1 MTLCM
6 FYSLNSES
14 SVYSGADK
22 STQKIIKKVDALIAQ
37 QKFETAFQLLE
48 KNNTN
53 AYLVAKKV
61 EVATNYFV
69 QSLNHVSFAFKD
81 LKKGETIEALRMS
94 KGSFTMYYFD
104 PVVVIFALL
113 KSGHQEPILYKSLG
127 DYYFDVSLRFEDR
140 WTEDDT
146 SIASKVVENYSKA
159 YQGGLYT
166 VPMLVNYAHKTALF
180 GNYAQAIELY
190 TKALAEDSSLPDA
203 NYNLAYWYLVVGNYD
218 KALVEGDKAVIAYS
232 NNPNYQMDAIL
243 LCADASYYNEDFDL
257 SIAYLQKALKIST
270 EEYRVF
276 LRLGNNYLALGNI
289 LKANTSLDTLFS
301 FAPTY
306 PSASQMVAEA
316 FLAQNNSEALY
327 KFYIRNLLKY
337 SDQPEVEGNLLF
349 HLALQY
355 ERDGNI
361 KKAIET
367 VLLAKKKYMQAER
380 FEDDIRTAIESLL
393 VRNK

>member
-1 MTLCM
+1 MVLCLLH
-6 FYSLNSES
+6 SLSSES

-22 STQKIIKKVDALIAQ
+22 STQKIIKKVDDLIAQ
-37 QKFETAFQLLE
+37 QKFDTAFQLLE

-69 QSLNHVSFAFKD
+69 QSLNHISFAFKD

-94 KGSFTMYYFD
+94 EGSFPMYYFD
-104 PVVVIFALL
+104 PVEVISALL
-113 KSGHQEPILYKSLG
+113 KSGHQEPILYKALG
-127 DYYFDVSLRFEDR
+127 DYYFDVSLRYEGR
-140 WTEDDT
+140 WIEDDT
-146 SIASKVVENYSKA
+146 SIARKIVENYSKA
-159 YQGGLYT
+159 YQGGMYT
-166 VPMLVNYAHKTALF
+166 VPMLVNFANKTALF

-190 TKALAEDSSLPDA
+190 TKALSENSSLPDV

-218 KALVEGDKAVIAYS
+218 KALEEGNKALIAYS
-232 NNPNYQMDAIL
+232 NNLNYQMDAIL
-243 LCADASYYNEDFDL
+243 LCADASYYKKDFDL
-257 SIAYLQKALKIST
+257 SIAYLKRALKIST

-276 LRLGNNYLALGNI
+276 LRLGKNYLAMDKI
-289 LKANTSLDTLFS
+289 SEANQNFDTLFD

-306 PSASQMVAEA
+306 PSATQMVSES
-316 FLAQNNSEALY
+316 FLAEKNKEALY

-337 SDQPEVEGNLLF
+337 SDHLEVEGNLLF

-361 KKAIET
+361 KKAVDT
-367 VLLAKKKYMQAER
+367 VLLSQKKYMQAEKYD
-380 FEDDIRTAIESLL
+380 DDIRTAIESLL
-393 VRNK
+393 ARNM